1 MGLILHALKENYKM
15 NYFQRL
21 QKAIMLDVP
30 FYEQVEKDK
39 KFTDQ
44 AMMTVVLVS
53 IVQGFM
59 IAGFAPI
66 ALVQGILGSLI
77 RFIIWA
83 FFIAF
88 VGTRILPEP
97 ETESNTGELIRTLG
111 FAYAP
116 GLLVIFKVFPVI
128 NFFVDPLVVI
138 LQLSAMT
145 IAVRQAL
152 DFNSTV
158 RAVGVCIVAFILMVL
173 SLTVFIG
180 STWFFLGIAEN
191 AIAPTA
197 PLMDT

>member
-1 MGLILHALKENYKM
+1 M

-21 QKAIMLDVP
+21 QKAIMLDVS
-30 FYEQVEKDK
+30 FYEEVENDK

-53 IVQGFM
+53 IVQGLM

-66 ALVQGILGSLI
+66 ALLQGILGSLV

-97 ETESNTGELIRTLG
+97 ETKSNTGELIRTLG

-116 GLLVIFKVFPVI
+116 GLLVIFKVLPFI
-128 NFFVDPLVVI
+128 NSFVDPIVVI
-138 LQLSAMT
+138 LQLAAMT

-158 RAVGVCIVAFILMVL
+158 RAVGVCIVAFLLMIVA
-173 SLTVFIG
+173 LTLFIG

-197 PLMDT
+197 PLMET

>member
-1 MGLILHALKENYKM
+1 M

-21 QKAIMLDVP
+21 QKAIMLDVS
-30 FYEQVEKDK
+30 FYEEVENDK

-53 IVQGFM
+53 IVQGLM

-66 ALVQGILGSLI
+66 ALVQGILGSLL

-97 ETESNTGELIRTLG
+97 ETKSNTGELIRTLG

-116 GLLVIFKVFPVI
+116 GLLVIFKVLPFI
-128 NFFVDPLVVI
+128 NSFVDPIVVI
-138 LQLSAMT
+138 LQLAAMT

-158 RAVGVCIVAFILMVL
+158 RAVGVCIVAFLLMIVA
-173 SLTVFIG
+173 LTLFIG

-197 PLMDT
+197 PLMET

>member
-1 MGLILHALKENYKM
+1 M

-21 QKAIMLDVP
+21 KKAILLDIS
-30 FYEQVEKDK
+30 FYEEVEKDK
-39 KFTDQ
+39 KFTEQ
-44 AMMTVVLVS
+44 AMMTVALVS
-53 IVQGFM
+53 IVQGLM

-66 ALVQGILGSLI
+66 ALVQGILGSII
-77 RFIIWA
+77 RFVIWA

-116 GLLVIFKVFPVI
+116 GLLVVLKVFPLI
-128 NFFVDPLVVI
+128 GNFVDPLVVI
-138 LQLSAMT
+138 LQLAAMT

-158 RAVGVCIVAFILMVL
+158 RAVGVCIVAFILMIVA
-173 SLTVFIG
+173 LTLFIG
-180 STWFFLGIAEN
+180 FTAFFVGVAEN
-191 AIAPTA
+191 AVAPTA
-197 PLMDT
+197 PLMDA

>member
-1 MGLILHALKENYKM
+1 M

-21 QKAIMLDVP
+21 QKAIMLDVS
-30 FYEQVEKDK
+30 FYEEVENDK
-39 KFTDQ
+39 NFTDQ

-53 IVQGFM
+53 IVQGLM

-66 ALVQGILGSLI
+66 ALVQGILGSLL

-97 ETESNTGELIRTLG
+97 ETKSNTGELIRTLG

-116 GLLVIFKVFPVI
+116 GLLVIFKVLPFI
-128 NFFVDPLVVI
+128 SSFVDPIVVI
-138 LQLSAMT
+138 LQLAAMT

-158 RAVGVCIVAFILMVL
+158 RAVGVCIVAFLLMIVA
-173 SLTVFIG
+173 LTLFIG

-197 PLMDT
+197 PLMET

>member
-1 MGLILHALKENYKM
+1 M

-21 QKAIMLDVP
+21 QKAIMLDVS
-30 FYEQVEKDK
+30 FYEEVENDK

-53 IVQGFM
+53 IVQGLM

-66 ALVQGILGSLI
+66 ALVQGILGSLV

-97 ETESNTGELIRTLG
+97 ETKSNTGELIRTLG

-116 GLLVIFKVFPVI
+116 GLLVIFKVLPFI
-128 NFFVDPLVVI
+128 NSFVDPIVVV
-138 LQLSAMT
+138 LQLAAMT

-158 RAVGVCIVAFILMVL
+158 RAVGVCIVAFLLMIVA
-173 SLTVFIG
+173 LTLFIG

-197 PLMDT
+197 PLMET

>member
-1 MGLILHALKENYKM
+1 M

-21 QKAIMLDVP
+21 QKAIMLDIS
-30 FYEQVEKDK
+30 FYEEVEKDK
-39 KFTDQ
+39 KFIDQ

-53 IVQGFM
+53 LVQGFM
-59 IAGFAPI
+59 TAGFYPI
-66 ALVQGILGSLI
+66 PLIQGILGSII

-88 VGTRILPEP
+88 VGTKIMPEP
-97 ETESNTGELIRTLG
+97 ETDSNTGELIRTLG

-116 GLLVIFKVFPVI
+116 GLLVVFKIFPLISK
-128 NFFVDPLVVI
+128 FVDPLVII
-138 LQLSAMT
+138 LQIAAMT

-158 RAVGVCIVAFILMVL
+158 RAVGVCIVAFILMIVAL
-173 SLTVFIG
+173 ALFIG

-197 PLMDT
+197 PLMET

>member
-1 MGLILHALKENYKM
+1 M

-21 QKAIMLDVP
+21 KKAIFLDVA
-30 FYEQVEKDK
+30 FYEEVEKNK

-44 AMMTVVLVS
+44 AMMTVALVS

-59 IAGFAPI
+59 IAGFAPV

-77 RFIIWA
+77 RFLIWA

-116 GLLVIFKVFPVI
+116 GLLVVFKNFPI
-128 NFFVDPLVVI
+128 ISTFIDPVVTI
-138 LQLSAMT
+138 LQLAAMT

-158 RAVGVCIVAFILMVL
+158 RAVGVCVVAFILMIVA
-173 SLTVFIG
+173 LTLFIG
-180 STWFFLGIAEN
+180 FTAFFVGVAEN
-191 AIAPTA
+191 AVAPTA
-197 PLMDT
+197 TFMET